1 MSHQPLVSVI
11 VPVRNGARFVA
22 EALQSVIAQDW
33 HPREILVVDAGSTD
47 GSREIVRQYAPAGVS
62 LIDQEDRGI
71 AAAWNQ
77 GIAAARGDFL
87 AFLSSDDRWL
97 PGKLRHQ
104 LQIMLD
110 APELGYTITHFQ
122 YFLQPDCPI
131 PATFN
136 RTLLGQSLVGRIME
150 TLVVRRALYDQIG
163 TYDTAFRTAEDVDW
177 YARAKDAGIPMCVL
191 EQVYLEK
198 RIHDDNLSTSG
209 ALNTP
214 HLMEALRR
222 SIQRRREAG
231 Q

>member
-1 MSHQPLVSVI
+1 MSSPPLVSVI
-11 VPVRNGARFVA
+11 VPTRNSARFVD
-22 EALQSVIAQDW
+22 EALQSVIAQDY
-33 HPREILVVDAGSTD
+33 HPREILVIDAGSTD
-47 GSREIVRQYAPAGVS
+47 GTREIVLQHADAGVT
-62 LIDQEDRGI
+62 LIDQQSRGI
-71 AAAWNQ
+71 AAAWNEA
-77 GIAAARGDFL
+77 IAVARGDLL

-104 LQIMLD
+104 LQVMID
-110 APELGYTITHFQ
+110 APELGYTITHFR

-136 RTLLGQSLVGRIME
+136 QALLGQSLVGRIME
-150 TLVVRRALYDQIG
+150 TLVVRRTVYDQIG

-177 YARAKDAGIPMCVL
+177 YARAKDAGLPMQVL
-191 EQVYLEK
+191 QEVYLEK

-231 Q
+231 R